1 MLHDKQ
7 RVANSSIAPMELYYS
22 SEEEF
27 YKMLRSFPCSASCE
41 CHGCNEMYLTSV
53 LVWVA
58 GYTIELTVMPILMC
72 TSCGKRHLPMFT
84 KQILHGAY
92 KELLAS
98 GQTGMRS
105 APTGYAKRYSYAE
118 SANFDY
124 DHWDYESIPGLNVD
138 YEHAKEGFLTPVYF
152 DKRALVS
159 FANLPEYN
167 VDIFSETYGQLS
179 KCAETDS
186 SYAYEWTI
194 PFGFNTNGKLVFW
207 LGDLDSIDDE
217 VSLHLLKAYN
227 VSSDHLL
234 TDSEFYQ
241 AQMQCIFSEP
251 IAERQIMLNKR
262 QFINNVKQQFGVDLG
277 HLMEESTEYE
287 ATIQRPIVFTT
298 NSVSN
303 VINSFDKVLVEGFN
317 VNGLRSL
324 YEILVDASSRS
335 TGYQEWKSIKLING
349 ILDALSTRN
358 SISLSVYD
366 TMSPLY
372 ILHDYRILLDH
383 LISREEQ
390 DKTKQHIID
399 TLGIQSFDNQE
410 GIYLEE
416 VSRLKRLFLTL
427 ALLTSK
433 P

>member
-1 MLHDKQ
+1 MLDPKQ
-7 RVANSSIAPMELYYS
+7 RMTNSTISPMELYYS

-27 YKMLRSFPCSASCE
+27 YEMLRSFPCSASCE

-53 LVWVA
+53 SVWVA

-72 TSCGKRHLPMFT
+72 TNCGKRYLPMFT
-84 KQILHGAY
+84 KQILHEAY
-92 KELLAS
+92 KALLAS
-98 GQTGMRS
+98 GQTAMRS

-118 SANFDY
+118 AANFDY

-138 YEHAKEGFLTPVYF
+138 YDHAEEGFLTPVYF

-159 FANLPEYN
+159 FANLREYN

-179 KCAETDS
+179 KYAETDS
-186 SYAYEWTI
+186 AYAYEWSI

-217 VSLHLLKAYN
+217 ASLHLLKAYN

-262 QFINNVKQQFGVDLG
+262 QFINNVKQQFAVDLG
-277 HLMEESTEYE
+277 HLMEESAEYE
-287 ATIQRPIVFTT
+287 AAIQRPIVFTT

-324 YEILVDASSRS
+324 YETLVDASSRS
-335 TGYQEWKSIKLING
+335 AGYQEWKSIKLING